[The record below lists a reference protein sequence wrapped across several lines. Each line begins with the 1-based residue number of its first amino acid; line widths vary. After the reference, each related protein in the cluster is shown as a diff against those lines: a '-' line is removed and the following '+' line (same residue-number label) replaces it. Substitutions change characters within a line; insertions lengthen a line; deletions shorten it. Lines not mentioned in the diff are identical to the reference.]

1 MHPVIVL
8 PSAHEDSSVRK
19 TDKGEIDGSAN
30 SIPNLKSANSVT
42 HTVVALSAVVMDTHP
57 LKAHR
62 CLPRIHPCMLPA
74 GT

>member
-1 MHPVIVL
+1 MARLIL
-8 PSAHEDSSVRK
+8 SLIS
-19 TDKGEIDGSAN
+19 
-30 SIPNLKSANSVT
+30 KSANSVT

-62 CLPRIHPCMLPA
+62 CLPMIHPCMLPA